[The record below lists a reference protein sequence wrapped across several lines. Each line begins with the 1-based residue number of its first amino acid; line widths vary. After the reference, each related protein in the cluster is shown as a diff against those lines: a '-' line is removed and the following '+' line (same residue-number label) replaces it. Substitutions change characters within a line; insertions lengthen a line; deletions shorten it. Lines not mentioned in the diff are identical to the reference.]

1 MLERGYRWFGCML
14 NESLSIMPL
23 MVVRR
28 DSVGESDFGL
38 GWLVRVIW
46 VESSVL
52 GFWVWIYFD
61 TVECCLFR
69 LRI

>member
-1 MLERGYRWFGCML
+1 
-14 NESLSIMPL
+14 MPL